1 MSEAQALLTRG
12 LIAHRRPL
20 ESHHYNSCTWRI
32 LTTGRGSLNIRIN
45 IKEQKE
51 KFS

>member
-20 ESHHYNSCTWRI
+20 ESHHYNSCTGRI
-32 LTTGRGSLNIRIN
+32 LTIRRGSLNIRIE
-45 IKEQKE
+45 IEEYKY
-51 KFS
+51 